1 LGSAEGGWP
10 EATWASR
17 KAPLISSPLDLIR
30 FIAFIGRR
38 QLADL
43 SGEGAPDGYTLIGKA
58 RKSDVSFVKLSPAWA
73 VHTRPAL
80 LTRQNADSGCR

>member
-1 LGSAEGGWP
+1 V
-10 EATWASR
+10 TWASS
-17 KAPLISSPLDLIR
+17 KAPLISSPLDLMRI
-30 FIAFIGRR
+30 IAFIGRR

-43 SGEGAPDGYTLIGKA
+43 GREAALDGYTPIGKA
-58 RKSDVSFVKLSPAWA
+58 LKSDVSFVKLSPAWA